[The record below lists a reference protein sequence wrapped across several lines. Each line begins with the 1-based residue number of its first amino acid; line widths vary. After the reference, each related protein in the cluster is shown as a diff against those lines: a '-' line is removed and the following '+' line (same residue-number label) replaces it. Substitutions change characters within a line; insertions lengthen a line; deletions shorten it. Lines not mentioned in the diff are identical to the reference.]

1 MIFRH
6 INRLEGV
13 RGSPWICVSNAL
25 TLFLT
30 GKALIIN
37 G

>member
-13 RGSPWICVSNAL
+13 GGSPWICVSSAL
-25 TLFLT
+25 NLLLT